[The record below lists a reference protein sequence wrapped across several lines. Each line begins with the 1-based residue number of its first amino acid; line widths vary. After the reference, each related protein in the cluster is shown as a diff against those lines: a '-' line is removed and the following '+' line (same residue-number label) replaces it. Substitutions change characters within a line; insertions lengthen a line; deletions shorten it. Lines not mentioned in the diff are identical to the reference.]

1 MYCISVSHKKA
12 PVSVREKFAFSM
24 EEKKELLKRLTA
36 SPEIDGAVVL
46 CTCNRSEFYVSGS
59 KKAISILQNA
69 VADLKQIR
77 LEELLQYLNIYSEE
91 QTVAHVYKVCCG
103 FDSMVLGEDEI
114 LGQVKDAYQMTLE
127 EKAANYEI
135 NVIFQKAITCAK
147 KTKTDTNLS
156 RTPVSVA
163 TLVANEV
170 FHFEKEGQEAQEKK
184 VLIMGV
190 TGKIGSTIAKNIL
203 SKSGIE
209 VYGTVRSHKSDL
221 TFQWKSSHIHLV
233 DYADRYQYMED
244 ADIVISATSSP
255 HYTVVGEKLEK
266 VLKTNK
272 KRLFIDVAVPIDIDP
287 MVGEIEGVTLYD
299 IDFFDKLSKTN
310 NQMKL
315 KELDA
320 AREIMNAELDEC
332 KRELLFH
339 PCFQKMGQWKEIF
352 QAYSLDT
359 ILYRIRDHVSSEEL
373 KVVLNVMDHI
383 GEWVEE

>member
-12 PVSVREKFAFSM
+12 SVSVREKFAFSR
-24 EEKKELLKRLTA
+24 EEKKELLKRLMA
-36 SPEIDGAVVL
+36 SPEIEGAVVL

-59 KKAISILQNA
+59 KKAISILQNT

-77 LEELLQYLNIYSEE
+77 LEELLQYLNIYSGD
-91 QTVAHVYKVCCG
+91 QAVAHVYKVCCG
-103 FDSMVLGEDEI
+103 FDSMVLGEDEN

-127 EKAANYEI
+127 EKAANYEM

-147 KTKTDTNLS
+147 KTKTNTNLS
-156 RTPVSVA
+156 RTPVSIA

-170 FHFEKEGQEAQEKK
+170 FHFEKQDSQEKK
-184 VLIMGV
+184 ILIMGV

-203 SKSGIE
+203 SKPGIE
-209 VYGTVRSHKSDL
+209 VFGTVRSHRSDL

-233 DYADRYQYMED
+233 DYKDRYQYMEE

-255 HYTVVGEKLEK
+255 HYTVVGEKLEQ
-266 VLKTNK
+266 VLKTDK
-272 KRLFIDVAVPIDIDP
+272 KRLFIDVAVPIDMDP
-287 MVGEIEGVTLYD
+287 GIGEISGVTLYD

-320 AREIMNAELDEC
+320 AREIMNEELDEC

-339 PCFQKMGQWKEIF
+339 PCFQKMDQWKETF
-352 QAYSLDT
+352 ETHSLDT

-373 KVVLNVMDHI
+373 KVILNVMDHI
-383 GEWVEE
+383 GEWIEE